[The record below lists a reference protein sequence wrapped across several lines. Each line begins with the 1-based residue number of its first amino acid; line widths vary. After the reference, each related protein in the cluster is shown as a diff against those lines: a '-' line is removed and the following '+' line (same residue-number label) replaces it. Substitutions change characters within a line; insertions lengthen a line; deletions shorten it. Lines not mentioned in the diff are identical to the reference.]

1 MSKGIRMKKRMKR
14 LGAIALAAFMM
25 MGTSLVAFADE
36 SSYTYCYDYWGDMQK
51 SPDAYEVL
59 QVCDAESLG
68 LEQDFGN
75 AVGLPLSG
83 EMI

>member
-36 SSYTYCYDYWGDMQK
+36 STYT
-51 SPDAYEVL
+51 
-59 QVCDAESLG
+59 
-68 LEQDFGN
+68 
-75 AVGLPLSG
+75 
-83 EMI
+83 